1 MNPAAFDPIPWERL
15 APLLPRVQ
23 KPGRYVGGEYNLIRK
38 PWDAVELHVALV
50 FPDLYDLGMSNFAF
64 QIFYDLLNAQP
75 WLAAERA
82 YLPAPDMQAA
92 LRKAGLPLYSL
103 ESFRPLAAFDLLA
116 ISTAYEQLFTGV
128 LSVLDLAG
136 LPRRAAQRTAAHPI
150 ILGGGHGAFNPEPIS
165 AFVDAF
171 IIGEA
176 EEALLEVAQTLRA
189 LKPAPR
195 EDKLRALARIPGV
208 YVPALYRIT
217 YRGLAVETL
226 EPLVPEAPL
235 PVARRVVGTLPSTP
249 IRQLV
254 PNVEIAH
261 ERAVIEIQRGCT
273 RGCRFCQAGMVT
285 RPVRERPMAQIVDE
299 AEQIIA
305 ATGYEELALLSL
317 SSADHSQIQETL
329 TALRERFSGR
339 HLSLSLPSLR
349 IDAFSVALA
358 DALSSGRKTGFTF
371 APEAGSERL
380 RQRINKDIR
389 TEDLLQVAEEVYA
402 RGWRTIKLYFML
414 GLPGETDEDVEAM
427 AELAL
432 AVWERGRKV
441 HGRSAEVHLT
451 VGTFVPKPWTPFQW
465 EPLASAEVVARRQT
479 LLRERIRPRA
489 IHLSWND
496 YRETRLEAL
505 LSRGDRRLNDVVE
518 RAWELGAQFDA
529 WDEWRNFA
537 AWDQALAESQLDV
550 DAWLYAPRAVE
561 APLPWDHLTT
571 AVDKRFLLRE
581 KRLSEAGQFSRDCR
595 AGCLAC
601 GILTHVGAAWSL
613 EWQCPPP
620 AHKEVAD
627 G

>member
-1 MNPAAFDPIPWERL
+1 MSLEPISWERL
-15 APLLPRVQ
+15 EALLPRVQ

-64 QIFYDLLNAQP
+64 QIFYDLLNARP
-75 WLAAERA
+75 WLLAERA

-92 LRKAGLPLYSL
+92 LRQAGLPLYSL
-103 ESFRPLAAFDLLA
+103 ESFRPLAAFELLA

-136 LPRRAAQRTAAHPI
+136 IPKRSAARQEAHPI
-150 ILGGGHGAFNPEPIS
+150 IVGGGHGAFNPEPIS

-176 EEALLEVAQTLRA
+176 EEALLEVAQTLRT
-189 LKPAPR
+189 LKTAPR
-195 EDKLRALARIPGV
+195 ADRLRALAAIPGV
-208 YVPALYRIT
+208 YVPALYRVH

-226 EPLVPEAPL
+226 EPLAPEAPL
-235 PVARRVVGTLPSTP
+235 PVARRVMGKLPPTP

-285 RPVRERPMAQIVDE
+285 RPVRERPMAEIVAE
-299 AEQIIA
+299 AEQVLA

-317 SSADHSQIQETL
+317 SSADHSQIEETL
-329 TALRERFSGR
+329 TALRTRFEGR

-349 IDAFSVALA
+349 IDAFSVELA
-358 DALSSGRKTGFTF
+358 DALSGGRKTGFTF
-371 APEAGSERL
+371 APEAGSEAL

-389 TEDLLQVAEEVYA
+389 TEDLLQVAEEVFA

-414 GLPGETDEDVEAM
+414 GLPGETDADVEAM

-432 AVWERGRKV
+432 AVWDRGRKV
-441 HGRSAEVHLT
+441 HGRKAEVHLT
-451 VGTFVPKPWTPFQW
+451 VGTFVPKAWTPFQW
-465 EPLASAEVVARRQT
+465 EPLAAPEVIARRQA
-479 LLRERIRPRA
+479 LLRERIRTRA

-505 LSRGDRRLNDVVE
+505 LSRGDRRLNDVIE

-529 WDEWRNFA
+529 WDEWRNFD
-537 AWDQALAESQLDV
+537 AWDQALQEANVDV
-550 DAWLYAPRAVE
+550 EAFLYVPRALE
-561 APLPWDHLTT
+561 DTLPWDHLTT
-571 AVDKRFLLRE
+571 AVEKRFLLRE

-595 AGCLAC
+595 TGCLAC
-601 GILTHVGAAWSL
+601 GILTHLGSAWSM

-620 AHKEVAD
+620 ARKEVT
-627 G
+627 